1 MANSL
6 NTVCLSSC
14 MGNMSLVCDYVQRKL
29 VGQYHTALSNMCI
42 VINPK
47 QCVYCDLVLTEY
59 HAEVEGGY
67 RHAFTMPE

>member
-1 MANSL
+1 
-6 NTVCLSSC
+6 

-59 HAEVEGGY
+59 HAEVEGGAIDMFLLFLNNLQY
-67 RHAFTMPE
+67 DRKY